1 MAWTIPILVACST
14 FGTANGN
21 AFAGGRYAIIYICW
35 QSIPIGSNDVRRAAG
50 GGGGGGGGEEGWEED
65 MGGGRN
71 VGVTDEKSLKGPQ

>member
-50 GGGGGGGGEEGWEED
+50 GGGGEGRRGGRRTWEGGG
-65 MGGGRN
+65 M
-71 VGVTDEKSLKGPQ
+71 LA